1 MASVAVSN
9 ISNITSA
16 ITGTPPKG
24 SALTWP
30 GGVPVVVF
38 RLASGQVA
46 GDTAVLSDAIR
57 LPLIKSVIGPVTHTL
72 PASGASSVTV
82 TIAAVT
88 GSAVS
93 VTVGPIEVWLIGP
106 QPIT

>member
-1 MASVAVSN
+1 M
-9 ISNITSA
+9 
-16 ITGTPPKG
+16 
-24 SALTWP
+24 
-30 GGVPVVVF
+30 PVVQF
-38 RLASGQVA
+38 RIASGQVA

-57 LPLIKSVIGPVTHTL
+57 LPIIKGVFGPVTHNL

-93 VTVGPIEVWLIGP
+93 VTVSAIDVWLIGP
-106 QPIT
+106 QPLT